1 MERDFVVIH
10 AEWGRHWSG
19 GTQQVSLLVEGLRRC
34 GVSGYLVCQA
44 GSMLAKR
51 EKGRVPLKTFNLRGE
66 HDLGTWWCF
75 AKWLGTFRE
84 SQTALQHRLLLH
96 THSRRGAFPTLFIG
110 RRLKL
115 PTILHWWVAAPIP
128 KIMRFFADAVI
139 AVSQAAAQQARRAG
153 VDERRLWVIPD
164 GVDVA
169 RFTPPPNA
177 RLKAREQMEV
187 GETEFVAVAAGRLVP
202 IKAYEVLLEA
212 IALLPPDDR
221 PLVLLAGDGPE
232 RPKLERVVEK
242 RQLNAWVRFLGFQ
255 SDMRIVLWAADVF
268 VHPSRSEGL
277 GVVLLEAMAARLPVI
292 ATGVGGIPEVV
303 REGETGLLVPP
314 DNPESLAKAIQRL
327 KQDEALRQQLG
338 QRAQEWVERLHDIR
352 YLPDRVMQ
360 VYEFLLAEGRV

>member
-1 MERDFVVIH
+1 M
-10 AEWGRHWSG
+10 
-19 GTQQVSLLVEGLRRC
+19 
-34 GVSGYLVCQA
+34 
-44 GSMLAKR
+44 
-51 EKGRVPLKTFNLRGE
+51 
-66 HDLGTWWCF
+66 
-75 AKWLGTFRE
+75 
-84 SQTALQHRLLLH
+84 
-96 THSRRGAFPTLFIG
+96 
-110 RRLKL
+110 
-115 PTILHWWVAAPIP
+115 
-128 KIMRFFADAVI
+128 
-139 AVSQAAAQQARRAG
+139 
-153 VDERRLWVIPD
+153 
-164 GVDVA
+164 
-169 RFTPPPNA
+169 
-177 RLKAREQMEV
+177 
-187 GETEFVAVAAGRLVP
+187 
-202 IKAYEVLLEA
+202 
-212 IALLPPDDR
+212 
-221 PLVLLAGDGPE
+221 
-232 RPKLERVVEK
+232 EK